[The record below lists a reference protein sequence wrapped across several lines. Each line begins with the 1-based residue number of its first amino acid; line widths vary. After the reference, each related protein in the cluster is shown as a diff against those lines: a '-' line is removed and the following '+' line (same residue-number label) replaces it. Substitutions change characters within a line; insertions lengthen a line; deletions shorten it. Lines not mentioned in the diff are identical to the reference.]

1 MFHYPKSRHVRKQ
14 VPPVFTS
21 YRRYKPFL
29 QTEFDSIC
37 VYCRTPDF
45 VPSSG
50 NFGVEHY
57 LPKSKFPELENV
69 YSNLFFA
76 CNACNRRKG
85 AYYPDTE
92 EARRRRFVPNQCDH
106 TMYDHL
112 RMSGATV
119 NAHSDAG
126 KFTIELLGLNDE
138 GFNQKRSL
146 ILVIVDALKNSIHES
161 ERKLSQ
167 LKALIDSDTPP
178 PGAEQDFADLMNAKE
193 GFVKELTRF
202 RCY

>member
-1 MFHYPKSRHVRKQ
+1 MRP
-14 VPPVFTS
+14 
-21 YRRYKPFL
+21 
-29 QTEFDSIC
+29 
-37 VYCRTPDF
+37 
-45 VPSSG
+45 
-50 NFGVEHY
+50 
-57 LPKSKFPELENV
+57 
-69 YSNLFFA
+69 
-76 CNACNRRKG
+76 
-85 AYYPDTE
+85 
-92 EARRRRFVPNQCDH
+92 
-106 TMYDHL
+106 
-112 RMSGATV
+112 